1 MHMNKFLEAAL
12 VFLKFGNIL
21 KTDLFLNCICF
32 SNQIVL
38 CCAKKMYESI
48 YKYITVIVFK
58 LIRLFPK
65 FSNWL
70 LRVFTLRT

>member
-21 KTDLFLNCICF
+21 KTDLFLNCLCL

-38 CCAKKMYESI
+38 CCAKMYESI

-70 LRVFTLRT
+70 LRVFTFRT